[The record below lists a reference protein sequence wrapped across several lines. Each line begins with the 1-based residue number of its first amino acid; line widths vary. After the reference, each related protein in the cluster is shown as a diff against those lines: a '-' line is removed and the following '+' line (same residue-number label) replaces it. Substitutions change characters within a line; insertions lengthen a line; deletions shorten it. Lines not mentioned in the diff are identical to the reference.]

1 MPLRLHTVKK
11 TDAIS
16 TMMLHDVGVLKA
28 DVMSEGHFWLMKF
41 VFSHRRTVQGCCAC
55 VNGFGRCNRW
65 VYEPGVLRLFLLL
78 ETLRKYCP
86 LKYLFSTVTIDYEVS
101 LIRLLLCFSCTP
113 WLSSCWTKCRR
124 FVSQVFHPVSTLCF
138 TLFWI
143 KITDSN
149 FESCKAT
156 VAESKNE
163 EMKLNEAVSA
173 ALYVRQQK
181 QTSLTNTVSDVLPSL
196 ACWLLFLTCISYW
209 GREAFFQVGVCFPV
223 TMATNLWGSRVPL

>member
-11 TDAIS
+11 IDVIS

-28 DVMSEGHFWLMKF
+28 DVMSEGRFWLMTF
-41 VFSHRRTVQGCCAC
+41 VFSRRRTVQGCCAC
-55 VNGFGRCNRW
+55 VNVFGGCCNRW

-101 LIRLLLCFSCTP
+101 LIRLLLCFFCTP

-138 TLFWI
+138 TLCFPFLNTNNWFQLWI
-143 KITDSN
+143 MQSYYSRVQ
-149 FESCKAT
+149 EWR
-156 VAESKNE
+156 
-163 EMKLNEAVSA
+163 NEAGDLRS
-173 ALYVRQQK
+173 
-181 QTSLTNTVSDVLPSL
+181 
-196 ACWLLFLTCISYW
+196 
-209 GREAFFQVGVCFPV
+209 
-223 TMATNLWGSRVPL
+223 SR

>member
-11 TDAIS
+11 IDAIS

-28 DVMSEGHFWLMKF
+28 DVMSEGHVWLMTF

-55 VNGFGRCNRW
+55 VNRW

-101 LIRLLLCFSCTP
+101 LIRLLLCFFCTP
-113 WLSSCWTKCRR
+113 WFSSCWTKCRR
-124 FVSQVFHPVSTLCF
+124 FVSHPVSTLCF

-173 ALYVRQQK
+173 ALYV
-181 QTSLTNTVSDVLPSL
+181 SYINTVMSCPRWPYALD
-196 ACWLLFLTCISYW
+196 WLLFLTCVSYW
-209 GREAFFQVGVCFPV
+209 GWEAFFQVGDCFPV